1 MSALKKFNFK
11 PLVNVRMQKDETSE
25 QVFTTSVKGGFR
37 FPPKAS
43 AKLGIKDYDAVTI
56 FSDEDEDTGE
66 VTTYIAKG
74 HAGTIKRDENGEI
87 VTGSRNVT
95 EFEESDPMDGAIVR
109 ATTEGSKV
117 LTFTSSAAWKM
128 IGGSKDK
135 EFVLS
140 LESIGEQDYPLPSGK
155 LVTGEV
161 FEMKVIQ
168 ERAGAARVRKPKVE
182 GEASQDDEVAAAL
195 EAEDFEEEEV

>member
-1 MSALKKFNFK
+1 MKKFNFVA
-11 PLVNVRMQKDETSE
+11 LANVRTQKDEFSE
-25 QVFTTSVKGGFR
+25 NIIATSVVGQFR
-37 FPPKAS
+37 VPPKPTAL
-43 AKLGIKDYDAVTI
+43 LGIKDFDAVSIMTDK
-56 FSDEDEDTGE
+56 DEETGV
-66 VTTYIAKG
+66 VTLYIGKG
-74 HAGTIKRDENGEI
+74 HPGTIKRDENGEI

-140 LESIGEQDYPLPSGK
+140 LESIGEQEYPLPSGK
-155 LVTGEV
+155 IVTGEV

-182 GEASQDDEVAAAL
+182 GEATQDDEVAAAL
-195 EAEDFEEEEV
+195 EAEEFEEEEV